1 MDRSYKP
8 YKGIKPA
15 DRAVREG
22 IAQALNA
29 IGADLTGKAQRLA
42 PKDKGTLRAS
52 ARWDIEG
59 EAGFIAGSGVR
70 LSDLEVKISF
80 DVPYAEIQHER
91 EDFQHRLGQAKYL
104 EGPLRTN
111 ALSYRLYIEKEIEQQ
126 LRRRL

>member
-8 YKGIKPA
+8 YKGTKAA
-15 DRAVREG
+15 DRAMREG
-22 IAQALNA
+22 IAAALNV

-52 ARWDIEG
+52 ARWEIEG
-59 EAGFIAGSGVR
+59 EAGFVAGAGVG
-70 LSDLEVKISF
+70 LGDLEVKVSF

-104 EGPLRTN
+104 EEPLRNN
-111 ALSYRLYIEKEIEQQ
+111 ALTYSSYVEKAIEQQ